1 MKKLSLEENSLK
13 KRQTRLEFIKNITEI
28 SEKEFLKQL
37 KNMNI
42 FEEQK
47 DMLEFLKNTNISL
60 HKINKRILSSKHYK
74 VNNTDL
80 CADFINKSLFNYI
93 TQFEKFPLLD
103 GNFNHRIAEQL
114 SDLKFNDNI
123 IKFYRRG
130 IIHLN
135 EAYKNNDIVYNLSI
149 NDNKT
154 KNNFLNCFSC
164 FRKKVKPLQ
173 NLDSKNKTLSNS
185 RSVIHLKEIEN
196 NSIQIL
202 PSLVIYNENHNIE
215 KEHSHQIK
223 KNKGGFFLN
232 SSTTQDSDRKKNLI
246 NSDILLLKPK
256 NIPKNNIN
264 NEKEVFHY
272 QIEKMNFPFQ
282 EIGKNINFMITS
294 DITKSILYIKNS
306 SYNEYILNSFTFET
320 RNNAFIKD
328 LFFYEF
334 YLRTNFQ
341 KLIISKNIKFPLI
354 LYGNVFFPEILFYR
368 GDEEINFK
376 LLENP
381 IKTSLLI
388 GQLLPPSFLK
398 EFEKINLINSKV
410 INDNIEIA
418 EYLEY
423 KTIIVNLLPFS
434 ENNQV
439 FTIIKYYIDF
449 IKNNLNY
456 NVNEINF
463 LLNITEEEFQ
473 NNIKNQELSV
483 LLNNI
488 CFNSKIINI

>member
-1 MKKLSLEENSLK
+1 M
-13 KRQTRLEFIKNITEI
+13 
-28 SEKEFLKQL
+28 
-37 KNMNI
+37 
-42 FEEQK
+42 
-47 DMLEFLKNTNISL
+47 
-60 HKINKRILSSKHYK
+60 
-74 VNNTDL
+74 
-80 CADFINKSLFNYI
+80 
-93 TQFEKFPLLD
+93 
-103 GNFNHRIAEQL
+103 
-114 SDLKFNDNI
+114 
-123 IKFYRRG
+123 
-130 IIHLN
+130 
-135 EAYKNNDIVYNLSI
+135 
-149 NDNKT
+149 
-154 KNNFLNCFSC
+154 
-164 FRKKVKPLQ
+164 
-173 NLDSKNKTLSNS
+173 
-185 RSVIHLKEIEN
+185 
-196 NSIQIL
+196 
-202 PSLVIYNENHNIE
+202 
-215 KEHSHQIK
+215 
-223 KNKGGFFLN
+223 
-232 SSTTQDSDRKKNLI
+232 
-246 NSDILLLKPK
+246 KPK
-256 NIPKNNIN
+256 NIPKNIIN
-264 NEKEVFHY
+264 NEKEILHY
-272 QIEKMNFPFQ
+272 KIEKINFPFQ
-282 EIGKNINFMITS
+282 ETGKNINFMITT
-294 DITKSILYIKNS
+294 DLTKSILYIKNS
-306 SYNEYILNSFTFET
+306 SYNEYILNSYTFET

-354 LYGNVFFPEILFYR
+354 LYGNVFFPEIMFYR

-398 EFEKINLINSKV
+398 EFEKINIINSKV